1 MLRKLRHFQDI
12 GHQSDLVIGDFTALI
27 GDPSGRNKTRPQLTP
42 EQVDEFSETYVQQA
56 AHILDFKTL
65 KIVRNGAWLGAMNFH
80 DVIQLASHYTVARM
94 LERDDFEKRYKSET
108 PISIHEFLYPLAQ
121 AMDSVELNAD
131 VELGGTDQKFNL
143 LVGRALQKDH
153 GQGPQV
159 VITTPLLEGTDGIQK
174 MSKSY
179 DNYIGITDPPSEIY
193 GRTMSIPDDLIDRYF
208 EFATDVDSTVLKDV
222 QTKLSDG
229 KTNPRDL
236 KRQLAREIVSLYH
249 RDE

>member
-1 MLRKLRHFQDI
+1 M
-12 GHQSDLVIGDFTALI
+12 
-27 GDPSGRNKTRPQLTP
+27 
-42 EQVDEFSETYVQQA
+42 
-56 AHILDFKTL
+56 
-65 KIVRNGAWLGAMNFH
+65 
-80 DVIQLASHYTVARM
+80 
-94 LERDDFEKRYKSET
+94 
-108 PISIHEFLYPLAQ
+108 AQ

-143 LVGRALQKDH
+143 LVGRDLQKNH
-153 GQGPQV
+153 GQRPQV

-193 GRTMSIPDDLIDRYF
+193 GRTMSIPDDLIIRYF

-249 RDE
+249 SDELALEAEAEFARILSNRMYLIKWKNGVLEPRKCQSCQ